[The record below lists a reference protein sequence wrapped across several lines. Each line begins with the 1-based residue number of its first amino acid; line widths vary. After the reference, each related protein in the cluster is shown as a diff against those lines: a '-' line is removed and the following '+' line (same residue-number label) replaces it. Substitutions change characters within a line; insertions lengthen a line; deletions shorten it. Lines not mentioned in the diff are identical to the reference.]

1 MANFVLLDI
10 FQWSSN
16 IPWTQSVILIGFI
29 CFNIKILLNTQL
41 QQENITAQKTKFSI
55 KNVFSILRIWS
66 HLVKRFL
73 IENFIFLC
81 SAYWNLS
88 IENVSSLKHSI
99 TTWSDALLKIW
110 RFNWVTIL
118 GWSQNSHTYFISMTR

>member
-1 MANFVLLDI
+1 MANFVLFDL

-73 IENFIFLC
+73 IENFIFLR

-99 TTWSDALLKIW
+99 TTWSDALSKIW
-110 RFNWVTIL
+110 HFNWVTIL
-118 GWSQNSHTYFISMTR
+118 GWSQNSHTYFINMTR